1 MQGGYTMKNQFTG
14 ILSVTVFT
22 FIFFLIAA
30 GPGYAADY
38 QTLTPL
44 LIDLNGW
51 NAEAANGISLDTG
64 NQTIHNAG
72 REYTHGDKEIQAII
86 FIGPQAMSQ
95 GQMDQMKAGKAPDHL
110 NLTKI
115 DGFDVTMFY
124 DEQENTTTIMVFLS
138 QNQQSGAFLA
148 LTCEGLEQDESINI
162 AKQFD
167 WNAMKAAAE
176 NLF

>member
-1 MQGGYTMKNQFTG
+1 MKNQLTG
-14 ILSVTVFT
+14 IVSVAAFT
-22 FIFFLIAA
+22 LLFFLIAA
-30 GPGYAADY
+30 GPGHTADY

-44 LIDLNGW
+44 LIDFEGW
-51 NAEAANGISLDTG
+51 NAEAANGMSLGTG

-72 REYTHGDKEIQAII
+72 RKYIHGDKEIQAII
-86 FIGPQAMSQ
+86 FVGPQAMTQ
-95 GQMDQMKAGKAPDHL
+95 GQMQQMKAGTAHD
-110 NLTKI
+110 NNMTMTKI

-124 DEQENTTTIMVFLS
+124 DQPENTTMIMVFLS

-148 LTCEGLEQDESINI
+148 LTCEGLEQDDAVNI

-167 WNAMKAAAE
+167 WNAMKTAAE